1 MLINDAEEQEIIVP
15 ISSIDKFQN
24 IIDQYDFMIEE
35 DDEGMGAYAD
45 CEMMP
50 TDAEPSQF

>member
-1 MLINDAEEQEIIVP
+1 M
-15 ISSIDKFQN
+15 SSIDKFQN